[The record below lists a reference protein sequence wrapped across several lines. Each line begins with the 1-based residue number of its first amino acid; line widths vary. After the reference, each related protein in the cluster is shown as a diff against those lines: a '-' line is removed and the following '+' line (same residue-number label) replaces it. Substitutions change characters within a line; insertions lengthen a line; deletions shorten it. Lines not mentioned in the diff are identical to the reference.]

1 MTSSFRNDINEIQ
14 KGDKLLLSAEKQIR
28 AASTASH
35 NGDFSQPQGEH
46 TRPWVQVRTG
56 HYEPDGEQPVVITA
70 KQNMNCIGHFPAPRF
85 GSRFLLMMAEQFP
98 DNVPDPVIRAIA
110 RALLPDM
117 LEELSHPSDTV
128 PDDTKSTDAA

>member
-14 KGDKLLLSAEKQIR
+14 KGDKLLLSAEKQIG

-70 KQNMNCIGHFPAPRF
+70 NETRIVLVIFPH
-85 GSRFLLMMAEQFP
+85 L
-98 DNVPDPVIRAIA
+98 
-110 RALLPDM
+110 ALNRGF
-117 LEELSHPSDTV
+117 S
-128 PDDTKSTDAA
+128 